1 LKISIYDADEMQN
14 WLKSFKNY
22 PGRVQRRDIGESVKG
37 CHKPNPKFLVSSHKI
52 AGMTSF
58 NDLNLSKPLLKA
70 VQDLGLENPT
80 PIQEKAF
87 SVIMSGK
94 DAVGI
99 AQTGTG
105 KTFAYLLPI
114 LRQHTYSEQRHPR
127 VLIVVPT
134 RELVVQ
140 VVAEIE
146 KLSTYMSLRVVG
158 VYGASNINTQKQKVY
173 DGLDILVATPGRLI
187 DLTLSRTLQFSAVKK
202 LVIDEVDEMLNLGFR
217 AQLKQILEVL
227 PAKRQNLMFSATLTE
242 DVELLIEKYFN
253 APEYIEVIT
262 RGTPL
267 EKIIQQAYEVPNFYT
282 KVNLLKWLLKTD
294 ESMTRALL
302 FVRNKKVADD
312 LEKEFVEFADEIG
325 IIHSNKSQPQR
336 FNAVKQFQEGTH
348 RMLIATDVISRG
360 LDLKDVTHVI
370 NFDMPKDPSLYIH
383 RIGRTGRADKTG
395 IALSFITEKEMDMQE
410 QVEELMAKKIDMLDL
425 PEDVEISDE
434 LTTDE
439 IPAVRD
445 KNLKKAKKLVA
456 PTGAFHEKK
465 AKNKKVQ
472 LGGKRRQEKQRRKLE
487 TSRSKR
493 QR

>member
-1 LKISIYDADEMQN
+1 
-14 WLKSFKNY
+14 
-22 PGRVQRRDIGESVKG
+22 
-37 CHKPNPKFLVSSHKI
+37 
-52 AGMTSF
+52 MTSF
-58 NDLNLSKPLLKA
+58 NDLNLTKPLLRA
-70 VQDLGLENPT
+70 LDDLGLENPT

-87 SVIMSGK
+87 PVIMSGK

-105 KTFAYLLPI
+105 KTFAYLIPI
-114 LRQHTYSEQRHPR
+114 LRQLTYSEQRHPR

-140 VVAEIE
+140 VVNEIE
-146 KLSTYMSLRVVG
+146 KLSTYMSIRVFG

-217 AQLKQILEVL
+217 PQLKQILEVL
-227 PAKRQNLMFSATLTE
+227 PEKRQNLMFSATLTE
-242 DVELLIEKYFN
+242 DVEAMIEKYFN

-267 EKIIQQAYEVPNFYT
+267 EKIIQQAYSIPNFYT
-282 KVNLLKWLLKTD
+282 KVNLLKWLLQHD
-294 ESMTRALL
+294 ASMSKVLL
-302 FVRNKKVADD
+302 FVKNKKIADD
-312 LEKEFVEFADEIG
+312 LEKEMDDLSEDVG
-325 IIHSNKSQPQR
+325 VIHSNKSQPHR

-348 RMLIATDVISRG
+348 RLLIATDVIARG
-360 LDLKDVTHVI
+360 LDLQDVTHVI
-370 NFDMPKDPSLYIH
+370 NFDTPKDPPSYIH

-395 IALSFITEKEMDMQE
+395 IALSFVTEKEIEMQE
-410 QVEELMAKKIDMLDL
+410 AIEELMGKTIQMLDL
-425 PEDVEISDE
+425 PGDVEVSEELTSDE
-434 LTTDE
+434 V
-439 IPAVRD
+439 PVVRD
-445 KNLKKAKKLVA
+445 KNLKKTKRIEV

-493 QR
+493 NR